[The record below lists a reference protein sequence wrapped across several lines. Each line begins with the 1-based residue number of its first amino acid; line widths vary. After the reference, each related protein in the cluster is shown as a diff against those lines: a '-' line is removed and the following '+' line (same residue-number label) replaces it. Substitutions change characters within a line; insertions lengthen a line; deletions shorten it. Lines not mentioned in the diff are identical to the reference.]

1 MGKRK
6 IDINKFSFAQLC
18 SNSDGKTSGSG
29 TVGILICTIGCL
41 TFLIGCVDKIFFS
54 KDVDILVQTIIFT
67 GIGAALLGVRK
78 AISPAYVKEEEIEAL
93 NEASEGHTE
102 GCTCTC
108 CPH

>member
-1 MGKRK
+1 MRKRK
-6 IDINKFSFAQLC
+6 LDINKFSFSQLT

-29 TVGILICTIGCL
+29 TMGVLICFIGCL

-54 KDVDILVQTIIFT
+54 HDVDILVQTIIFT

-78 AISPAYVKEEEIEAL
+78 SITPYEIKESYMNEKENLGAY
-93 NEASEGHTE
+93 NG
-102 GCTCTC
+102 GCDCNC

>member
-6 IDINKFSFAQLC
+6 IDINKFNFAQLT

-29 TVGILICTIGCL
+29 TMGVLICTIGCL

-54 KDVDILVQTIIFT
+54 QDVDILVQTIIFT

-78 AISPAYVKEEEIEAL
+78 AISPNPVKEEIEAL
-93 NEASEGHTE
+93 NEAPEGHTE